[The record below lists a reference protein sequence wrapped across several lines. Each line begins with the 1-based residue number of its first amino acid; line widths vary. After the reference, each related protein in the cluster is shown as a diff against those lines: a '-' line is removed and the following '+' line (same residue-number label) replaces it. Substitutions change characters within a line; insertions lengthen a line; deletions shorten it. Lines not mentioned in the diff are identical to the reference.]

1 MLVANGVAGDS
12 RVQKAAWSMA
22 EAGWDVVLV
31 GRVLGARREEYA
43 LGRARVLLVPV
54 GDELSGYQK
63 ARPRRA
69 EAARLRPGYRAA
81 RARAARWDAAD
92 SGGPGARVAAAARGG
107 LERWPAGDELLGR
120 LGSGRVG
127 GSAALAACAVRGLL
141 DRHGGWRAFNPWFRD
156 LELAFAP
163 VLAELRPDLIHA
175 HDFHMVGIGARAAG
189 RLGVPWVY
197 DAHEYLAGIDVPGRW
212 YRRSDLRGRL
222 RRRMLVGV
230 EREYIGRADAV
241 VTVSRGIAERLRTE
255 HGLVADPVVIANAP
269 LRRSAC
275 GARGGRA
282 EDAAAAVP
290 LREAVG
296 LGPGVPLLVYS
307 GGMAPRRGVGSV
319 VEGLLGL
326 PEVHLALV
334 AGAGDPDVPGLLALA
349 ERLGVAGRVHTAP
362 YVSPDRV
369 VEYIAS
375 ADAGLIPILHRPN
388 HELSLITKYLEYLHA
403 GLPIVCSDV
412 RTMART
418 TAELGVGE
426 VHPAGD
432 PAGFA
437 AAAGRVLAGAQRYRA
452 QYLPGRPGAV
462 AVAEYRWARQAAAL
476 DALYARL
483 LGRRPEPAAA
493 EPPTDGVATDGVAD
507 GELSDAERALPA
519 SGLTLRPI
527 S

>member
-1 MLVANGVAGDS
+1 MSAPRVAMLVANGVAGDS

-31 GRVLGARREEYA
+31 GRAAGDRREEYA
-43 LGRARVLLVPV
+43 LGRARVLLVPLE
-54 GDELSGYQK
+54 DELSGYQK
-63 ARPRRA
+63 VRPRRS
-69 EAARLRPGYRAA
+69 EAVRRRAAYRAA
-81 RARAARWDAAD
+81 RARTARWDAAD
-92 SGGPGARVAAAARGG
+92 SGGPAVRAAAAARGR
-107 LERWPAGDELLGR
+107 LERWPAGDALVGR

-127 GSAALAACAVRGLL
+127 GPAALAAGAVRGLA
-141 DRHGGWRAFNPWFRD
+141 DRNGGWRSFNPWFRD

-212 YRRSDLRGRL
+212 YRRSELRGLL

-241 VTVSRGIAERLRTE
+241 VTVSRGIAERLRAD
-255 HGLVADPVVIANAP
+255 HGLAAEPLVIANAP
-269 LRRSAC
+269 MRHG
-275 GARGGRA
+275 GA
-282 EDAAAAVP
+282 EAAPQQESTAGEGAAGAAVS

-296 LGPGVPLLVYS
+296 LGPETPLLVYS
-307 GGMAPRRGVGSV
+307 GGMAPRRGVASV
-319 VEGLLGL
+319 VEGLARL
-326 PEVHLALV
+326 ERAHLALV
-334 AGAGDPDVPGLLALA
+334 AREDDPDVPALLTLA

-418 TAELGVGE
+418 TEELGVGE
-426 VHPAGD
+426 VYPAGD

-437 AAAGRVLAGAQRYRA
+437 EAAGRVLDGIERYRA
-452 QYLPGRPGAV
+452 QYLPGRPGA
-462 AVAEYRWARQAAAL
+462 AAAEEYRWSRQAEAL

-483 LGRRPEPAAA
+483 LGRRPEL
-493 EPPTDGVATDGVAD
+493 TDGEQG
-507 GELSDAERALPA
+507 LPA
-519 SGLTLRPI
+519 GGLTLCPVG
-527 S
+527 SAG